1 MSAQTTE
8 VAVPW
13 FSRRRAIIA
22 LILGFVLP
30 LPWPEV
36 PLPAGLLMIL
46 FVAVGGD
53 TGDHNGVVLGGPVLL
68 SLALASFALIYAAG
82 LYVATTLWLLFR
94 EWRRWE

>member
-1 MSAQTTE
+1 MSAETNE

-13 FSRRRAIIA
+13 FRLRRAILA
-22 LILGFVLP
+22 LIFGFALP

-36 PLPAGLLMIL
+36 PLPAGLLIIL
-46 FVAVGGD
+46 VAAAGD

-68 SLALASFALIYAAG
+68 VAIIAWGLIFAAG
-82 LYVATTLWLLFR
+82 LYVVTTLWLRFR